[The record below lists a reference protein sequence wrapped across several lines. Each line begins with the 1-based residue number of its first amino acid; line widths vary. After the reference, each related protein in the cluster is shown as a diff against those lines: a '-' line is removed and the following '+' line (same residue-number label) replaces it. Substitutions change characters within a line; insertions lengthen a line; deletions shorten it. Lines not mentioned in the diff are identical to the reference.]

1 MKELMIKLV
10 KKYKWQIFIQITFIF
25 LNIYFL
31 TYPPK
36 IIGKMVD
43 LLYDIQANKQA
54 IFFHIFYLLGSS
66 MVILMM
72 RMIWKYFETYI
83 ARAIEKDLKNKLYEK
98 IMKIR
103 LAKLQEIKNGELMSY
118 FVKDINDIRGFVY
131 RLLSFGTRLVAT
143 SLIAFIT
150 MSAGVNLNLTLATIS
165 PIIVTAYLIVKIKTY
180 VELSYRKAQASFTDL
195 SEYVQESTD
204 SIRTTKAYCCETEQL
219 KTFIRKNRK
228 LRSDNNNVDIHQA
241 LLKSCINIG
250 FGICYSISLLYG
262 ANLVLNH
269 TITIGEFVAF
279 NGYVGLFVGPVS
291 WLPSIIAYLKRA
303 QVAYQRLDKV
313 FSLETEKISA
323 KKIKE
328 NKENKTPFIG
338 DIEVKDLS
346 FHYPNSLT
354 PTLSHISFKV
364 GIGQTLGVIGT
375 IGSGKTTLM
384 NLLLKLY
391 EVQRGRIFIDGKD
404 ILDIPIE
411 VLRNNICYITQDNFL
426 FSATLKENI
435 SLFREEDYADNEI
448 EKSTKDALIY
458 DDICQMPNDIH
469 TVIGERGV
477 DLSGGQ
483 KQRIVISRAFL
494 QKSNIVIFD
503 DTFSALD
510 NRTEQSL
517 LHNIKELTKDKT
529 CIIVSNRIS
538 DIKES
543 DEILVLDGGD
553 IVQRGAHEQ
562 LIEQQGLYNQ
572 FYKQQASQTEDSF
585 LH

>member
-1 MKELMIKLV
+1 MIKLV

-54 IFFHIFYLLGSS
+54 ILFHIFYLLGSS
-66 MVILMM
+66 IVILMM

-131 RLLSFGTRLVAT
+131 RLLSLGTRLVAT

-150 MSAGVNLNLTLATIS
+150 MSASVNLNLTLATIS

-553 IVQRGAHEQ
+553 IVQRGTHEQ

>member
-1 MKELMIKLV
+1 MIKLV
-10 KKYKWQIFIQITFIF
+10 KKYKWQILIQITFIF

-54 IFFHIFYLLGSS
+54 ILFHILYLLGSS
-66 MVILMM
+66 IVILMM

-143 SLIAFIT
+143 LLIAFIT
-150 MSAGVNLNLTLATIS
+150 MSASVNLNLTLATIS

-279 NGYVGLFVGPVS
+279 NGYIGLFVGPVS

-354 PTLSHISFKV
+354 PTLSHISFTV
-364 GIGQTLGVIGT
+364 GIGQTLGIIGT

-426 FSATLKENI
+426 FSATLRENI

-458 DDICQMPNDIH
+458 DDICQMPNGIH

-553 IVQRGAHEQ
+553 IVQRGTHEQ

>member
-1 MKELMIKLV
+1 MIKLV
-10 KKYKWQIFIQITFIF
+10 KKYKWQILIQITFIF

-54 IFFHIFYLLGSS
+54 ILFHILYLLGSS
-66 MVILMM
+66 IVILMM

-143 SLIAFIT
+143 LLIAFIT
-150 MSAGVNLNLTLATIS
+150 MSASVNLNLTLATIS

-279 NGYVGLFVGPVS
+279 NGYIGLFVGPVS

-354 PTLSHISFKV
+354 PTLSHISFTV
-364 GIGQTLGVIGT
+364 GIGQTLGIIGT

-391 EVQRGRIFIDGKD
+391 EVQRGQIFIDGKD

-426 FSATLKENI
+426 FSATLRENI

-494 QKSNIVIFD
+494 QKSNVVIFD

-553 IVQRGAHEQ
+553 IVQRGTHEQ

>member
-1 MKELMIKLV
+1 MIKLV
-10 KKYKWQIFIQITFIF
+10 KKYKWQILIQITFIF

-54 IFFHIFYLLGSS
+54 ILFHILYLLGSS
-66 MVILMM
+66 IVILMM

-143 SLIAFIT
+143 LLIAFIT
-150 MSAGVNLNLTLATIS
+150 MSASVNLNLTLATIS

-279 NGYVGLFVGPVS
+279 NGYIGLFVGPVS

-346 FHYPNSLT
+346 LHYPNSLT
-354 PTLSHISFKV
+354 PTLSHISFTV
-364 GIGQTLGVIGT
+364 DIGQTLGIIGT

-391 EVQRGRIFIDGKD
+391 EVQRGQIFIDGKD

-426 FSATLKENI
+426 FSATLRENI

-494 QKSNIVIFD
+494 QKSNVVIFD

-553 IVQRGAHEQ
+553 IVQRGTHEQ

>member
-1 MKELMIKLV
+1 MIKLV
-10 KKYKWQIFIQITFIF
+10 KKYKWQILIQITFIF

-54 IFFHIFYLLGSS
+54 ILFHILYLLGSS
-66 MVILMM
+66 IVILMM

-143 SLIAFIT
+143 LLIAFIT
-150 MSAGVNLNLTLATIS
+150 MSASVNLNLTLATIS

-279 NGYVGLFVGPVS
+279 NGYIGLFVGPVS

-354 PTLSHISFKV
+354 PTLSHISFTV
-364 GIGQTLGVIGT
+364 DIGQTLGIIGT

-391 EVQRGRIFIDGKD
+391 EVQRGQIFIDGKD

-426 FSATLKENI
+426 FSATLRENI

-494 QKSNIVIFD
+494 QKSNVVIFD

-553 IVQRGAHEQ
+553 IVQRGTHEQ

>member
-1 MKELMIKLV
+1 MIKLV